1 MLLPYK
7 EDYLVKSF
15 SQKQKE
21 TVMTS
26 WWIRNI
32 VSLLYTEIPIF
43 RLAFD
48 YLTNRPMNDIG
59 TLLKI

>member
-43 RLAFD
+43 RFAFD